1 MRLLVLNVDRDD
13 DLGRKTGIRA
23 PIIGREAMLEAATA
37 LALADPEEADANGMF
52 AAIKEY
58 DEILRRKLEYDAED
72 VFVGAVTGHVR
83 EGLFADN
90 AIAHQIDEI
99 IAQTKADAVVLISDG
114 AEDEHVLPIL
124 KTRAK
129 VNGVKRVIIKQ
140 ARNLEG
146 VLFLFNRLIH
156 DEKLQR
162 RFFLPLALLL
172 IAAGLAIIYRRP
184 ELFVASG
191 LFLAAFY
198 ILVQVFSLNVP
209 IGTLFFQLGKQMKA
223 GKLSL
228 FASILAFGIA
238 IWGGYQTVA
247 DAGVAQAGEAKAYG
261 TYSLLFAHTIWWWIV
276 AAILLI
282 VVGRG
287 MDRYVRERVA
297 RARHWEGS
305 LFFLA
310 AATVGYAAI
319 DALVVLDGRIAPD
332 EALDVVNIQF
342 LTWIFFGGFLFF
354 SGLIAH
360 KYFVQVNQARLA
372 SGPGPK

>member
-23 PIIGREAMLEAATA
+23 PILGRQAMLEAATA
-37 LALADPEEADANGMF
+37 LAVADPEEADANGMF
-52 AAIKEY
+52 AAIKEF
-58 DEILRRKLEYDAED
+58 DEISRRKLEYDAEE

-90 AIAHQIDEI
+90 AISHQIDEI
-99 IAQTKADAVVLISDG
+99 IAQTKADSVVLISDG
-114 AEDEHVLPIL
+114 AEDEHVIPIL
-124 KTRAK
+124 KTRVK

-172 IAAGLAIIYRRP
+172 IAAGLAIIYQKP
-184 ELFVASG
+184 EVFVASG

-209 IGTLFFQLGKQMKA
+209 LGTLFFQVGKQMKA

-228 FASILAFGIA
+228 FASIFAFGLA
-238 IWGGYQTVA
+238 IWGGYQTVRDTA
-247 DAGVAQAGEAKAYG
+247 VSQAGEAREYG

-297 RARHWEGS
+297 
-305 LFFLA
+305 
-310 AATVGYAAI
+310 
-319 DALVVLDGRIAPD
+319 
-332 EALDVVNIQF
+332 
-342 LTWIFFGGFLFF
+342 
-354 SGLIAH
+354 
-360 KYFVQVNQARLA
+360 QARLE
-372 SGPGPK
+372 GRGYRVR

>member
-23 PIIGREAMLEAATA
+23 PIIGREAMLQAATA

-58 DEILRRKLEYDAED
+58 DEILQRKLEYDAEE

-83 EGLFADN
+83 EGLIADN
-90 AIAHQIDEI
+90 AISHQIDEI

-124 KTRAK
+124 KTRVK

-146 VLFLFNRLIH
+146 FVFLMNRLIH
-156 DEKLQR
+156 DEKIAR

-172 IAAGLAIIYRRP
+172 IAAGLAVVFRKP
-184 ELFVASG
+184 EVFVASG
-191 LFLAAFY
+191 LFLAAVY
-198 ILVQVFSLNVP
+198 ILIQVLRLDVP
-209 IGTLFFQLGKQMKA
+209 LSTLFYQMGKQMQA

-228 FASILAFGIA
+228 FASIFAFGIA
-238 IWGGYQTVA
+238 IAGGYQTVQNEA
-247 DAGVAQAGEAKAYG
+247 VKEAGIAKEYAQ
-261 TYSLLFAHTIWWWIV
+261 YSVLFLHTIWWWIV
-276 AAILLI
+276 IAILLI

-297 RARHWEGS
+297 QARHWEGS

-310 AATVGYAAI
+310 AATVVYA
-319 DALVVLDGRIAPD
+319 VLDLLVIFNGPIAPTD
-332 EALDVVNIQF
+332 TLDLVNIQF

-360 KYFVQVNQARLA
+360 RYFAQINQARLA
-372 SGPGPK
+372 TAGPK